1 MPKVRDF
8 EKANKMFVL
17 IRKWKAGVQ
26 TKSAFCKSQNLSIH
40 TFNYWLKKYR
50 QENSD
55 FLPLK
60 IITPK
65 TQLERTIKFQFP
77 KGISAEVPEPALPD
91 FLSALISAG

>member
-1 MPKVRDF
+1 MPKVKDTK
-8 EKANKMFVL
+8 KANKMSEL

-55 FLPLK
+55 FLPVK
-60 IITPK
+60 IIVSEKLP
-65 TQLERTIKFQFP
+65 ERNIRFQFP
-77 KGISAEVPEPALPD
+77 KGISAEVPEFALPD
-91 FLSALISAG
+91 FLRALISAG